1 MLGINT
7 QNMGYVTSE
16 IVKGKG
22 NIKCSINFR
31 EVKNGMKARIMN
43 TMSRNTKHKKND

>member
-1 MLGINT
+1 
-7 QNMGYVTSE
+7 MGYVTSE
-16 IVKGKG
+16 TVKGKG

-43 TMSRNTKHKKND
+43 TTSRNTKHKIK